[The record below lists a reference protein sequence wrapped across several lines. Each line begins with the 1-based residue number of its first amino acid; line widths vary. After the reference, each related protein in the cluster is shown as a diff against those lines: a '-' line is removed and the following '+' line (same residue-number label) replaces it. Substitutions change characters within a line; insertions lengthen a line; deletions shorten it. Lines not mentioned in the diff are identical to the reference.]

1 METHESIKRMFQLY
15 VGKHFTRMGR
25 AIFGKW
31 LRAQQDQVEKEEMLQ
46 QCWEASE
53 GEISADTWN
62 EWNRLQEQLG
72 ISFKRNGRLG
82 VRWMRYAAVIALFL
96 VTVGG
101 TYWTAVQ
108 YTLHQPTVMSE
119 MFVPYGET
127 RELVLPD
134 NSRVWVNAGSTLVYP
149 SDFSQM
155 DSRTVYLT
163 GEASFHVSKNKKKP
177 FIVKTAGLDVQALG
191 TVFTVKSYAGEDF
204 TEATLEEGS
213 VKVSLKE
220 GDNRSY
226 ILEPSDQLVYSHAD
240 GGVRMNRVDI
250 ALYKMARKG
259 YLIFEN
265 VSFEQ
270 MILTLEK
277 KYGVTFQYN
286 ATRYGNDLY
295 NVKFAPDE
303 TIENVMEILHQLIG
317 IQYIINE
324 KNVIVK

>member
-1 METHESIKRMFQLY
+1 METHESIKRIFQLY
-15 VGKHFTRMGR
+15 VGKHFTRAGR
-25 AIFGKW
+25 AVFGKW

-72 ISFKRNGRLG
+72 ISFKRNGRFG
-82 VRWMRYAAVIALFL
+82 VRWMRYAAVVALFL
-96 VTVGG
+96 VTAGG
-101 TYWTAVQ
+101 TYWATVQ

-270 MILTLEK
+270 MILMLEK

>member
-1 METHESIKRMFQLY
+1 METHESIKRIFQLY
-15 VGKHFTRMGR
+15 IGKHFTRMGR

-96 VTVGG
+96 VTAGG
-101 TYWTAVQ
+101 TYWATVQ

-155 DSRTVYLT
+155 DSRSVYLT

>member
-1 METHESIKRMFQLY
+1 METHESIKRIFQLY
-15 VGKHFTRMGR
+15 IGKHFTRMGR

-101 TYWTAVQ
+101 TYWAAVQ

-250 ALYKMARKG
+250 TLYKMARKG

-270 MILTLEK
+270 MILMLEK

>member
-1 METHESIKRMFQLY
+1 METHESIKRIFQLY

-177 FIVKTAGLDVQALG
+177 FIVKTAGFDVQALG

-324 KNVIVK
+324 KNVIIK

>member
-15 VGKHFTRMGR
+15 VGKHFTRAGR

-96 VTVGG
+96 VTAGG
-101 TYWTAVQ
+101 TYWATVQ

-177 FIVKTAGLDVQALG
+177 FIVKTAGFDVQALG

-286 ATRYGNDLY
+286 ATRYG
-295 NVKFAPDE
+295 K
-303 TIENVMEILHQLIG
+303 ICIM
-317 IQYIINE
+317 
-324 KNVIVK
+324 

>member
-1 METHESIKRMFQLY
+1 MEAHESIKRIFQLY
-15 VGKHFTRMGR
+15 VGKHFTRAGR
-25 AIFGKW
+25 AVFGKW
-31 LRAQQDQVEKEEMLQ
+31 LRAQQNQAEKEDALHQYWDES
-46 QCWEASE
+46 A
-53 GEISADTWN
+53 GEISSDTWN

-72 ISFKRNGRLG
+72 ISFKRNGRFG
-82 VRWMRYAAVIALFL
+82 VRWMRYAAVVALFL
-96 VTVGG
+96 VTAGG
-101 TYWTAVQ
+101 TYWATVQ

-163 GEASFHVSKNKKKP
+163 GEASFHVSKNKEKP

-191 TVFTVKSYAGEDF
+191 TVFTVKSYAGEDC
-204 TEATLEEGS
+204 TTATLEEGS

-220 GDNRSY
+220 GDGRSY
-226 ILEPSDQLVYSHAD
+226 ILKPSDQLVYSHAD

-259 YLIFEN
+259 YLIFED

-286 ATRYGNDLY
+286 ATRYRNDLY
-295 NVKFAPDE
+295 NVKFAPNE

>member
-324 KNVIVK
+324 KNVIIK

>member
-1 METHESIKRMFQLY
+1 METHESIKRIFQLY
-15 VGKHFTRMGR
+15 IGKHFTRMGR

-82 VRWMRYAAVIALFL
+82 VRWMRYAAAIAIF
-96 VTVGG
+96 VMTAGG
-101 TYWTAVQ
+101 TYWTTREL
-108 YTLHQPTVMSE
+108 TLRQSTEMCE
-119 MFVPYGET
+119 MFVPYGKT
-127 RELVLPD
+127 CELVLPD
-134 NSRVWVNAGSTLVYP
+134 SSRVWVNTGSTLLYP
-149 SDFSQM
+149 SDFKQL

-163 GEASFHVSKNKKKP
+163 GEASFQVSKNKEKP
-177 FIVKTAGLDVQALG
+177 FIVKTSGLDVQALG
-191 TVFTVKSYAGEDF
+191 TVFTVKSYAGEDY
-204 TEATLEEGS
+204 TMATLEEGS

-220 GDNRSY
+220 GAEESY
-226 ILEPSDQLVYSHAD
+226 VLQPSEQLVFSHTD
-240 GGVRMNRVDI
+240 KSVRMNRVD
-250 ALYKMARKG
+250 LSLFRMARKG
-259 YLIFEN
+259 YLIFED
-265 VSFEQ
+265 VTFEQ

-286 ATRYGNDLY
+286 ATRYGTDLY
-295 NVKFAPDE
+295 NVKFGPDE
-303 TIENVMEILHQLIG
+303 KIEDVMEILHQLIG

>member
-1 METHESIKRMFQLY
+1 METHESIKECSNCMLESISP
-15 VGKHFTRMGR
+15 GAGR
-25 AIFGKW
+25 AVFGKW
-31 LRAQQDQVEKEEMLQ
+31 LRAQQNQAEKEDALHQYWDES
-46 QCWEASE
+46 A
-53 GEISADTWN
+53 GEISSDTWN
-62 EWNRLQEQLG
+62 EWNRLQERMGL
-72 ISFKRNGRLG
+72 SFYRGKRIRM
-82 VRWMRYAAVIALFL
+82 RWMRYAAAIAIF
-96 VTVGG
+96 VMTAGG
-101 TYWTAVQ
+101 TYWTTRQ
-108 YTLHQPTVMSE
+108 LTLRQSTE
-119 MFVPYGET
+119 MCETFVPYGET
-127 RELVLPD
+127 CELVLPD
-134 NSRVWVNAGSTLVYP
+134 SSRVWVNAGSTLVYP

-220 GDNRSY
+220 GAEESY
-226 ILEPSDQLVYSHAD
+226 VLQPSEQLVFSHTD
-240 GGVRMNRVDI
+240 KSVRMNRVD
-250 ALYKMARKG
+250 LSLFRMARKG
-259 YLIFEN
+259 YLIFED
-265 VSFEQ
+265 VTFEQ

-286 ATRYGNDLY
+286 ATRYGTDLY
-295 NVKFAPDE
+295 NVKFGPDE
-303 TIENVMEILHQLIG
+303 KIEDVMEILHQLIG

>member
-15 VGKHFTRMGR
+15 VGKHFTRAGR

-96 VTVGG
+96 VTAGG
-101 TYWTAVQ
+101 TYWATVQ

-177 FIVKTAGLDVQALG
+177 FIVKTAGFDVQALG

-324 KNVIVK
+324 KNVIIK

>member
-1 METHESIKRMFQLY
+1 METHESIKRIFQLY
-15 VGKHFTRMGR
+15 IGKHFTRMGR

>member
-1 METHESIKRMFQLY
+1 METHESIKRIFQLY

-72 ISFKRNGRLG
+72 ISFKRNGRFG
-82 VRWMRYAAVIALFL
+82 VRWMRYAAVVALFL
-96 VTVGG
+96 VTAGG
-101 TYWTAVQ
+101 TYWATVQ

>member
-1 METHESIKRMFQLY
+1 METHESIKRIFQLY
-15 VGKHFTRMGR
+15 VGKHFTRAGR
-25 AIFGKW
+25 AVFGKW
-31 LRAQQDQVEKEEMLQ
+31 LRAQQNQAEKEDALHQYWDES
-46 QCWEASE
+46 A
-53 GEISADTWN
+53 GEISSDTWN

-72 ISFKRNGRLG
+72 ISFKRNGRFG
-82 VRWMRYAAVIALFL
+82 VRWMRYAAAIVFFVMTA
-96 VTVGG
+96 GG
-101 TYWTAVQ
+101 TYWTTRQ
-108 YTLHQPTVMSE
+108 LTLRQSIE
-119 MFVPYGET
+119 MCETFVPYGET
-127 RELVLPD
+127 CELVLPD
-134 NSRVWVNAGSTLVYP
+134 SSRVWVNAGSTLVYP

>member
-1 METHESIKRMFQLY
+1 METHESIKRIFQLY
-15 VGKHFTRMGR
+15 VGKHFTRAGR
-25 AIFGKW
+25 AVFGKW

-72 ISFKRNGRLG
+72 ISFKRNGRFG
-82 VRWMRYAAVIALFL
+82 VRWMRYAAVVALFL
-96 VTVGG
+96 VTAVG
-101 TYWTAVQ
+101 TYWATVQ

-259 YLIFEN
+259 YLIFED

>member
-1 METHESIKRMFQLY
+1 METHESIKRIFQLY
-15 VGKHFTRMGR
+15 IGKHFTRMGR

-250 ALYKMARKG
+250 TLYKMARKG

-270 MILTLEK
+270 MIHALEK
-277 KYGVTFQYN
+277 KYGMTFQYN
-286 ATRYGNDLY
+286 ATRYGDDLY

-303 TIENVMEILHQLIG
+303 TIENIMEILHQLIG
-317 IQYIINE
+317 IQYTING

>member
-1 METHESIKRMFQLY
+1 METHESIKRIFQLY
-15 VGKHFTRMGR
+15 IGKHFTRVGR

-259 YLIFEN
+259 YLILEN

-324 KNVIVK
+324 KNVIIK

>member
-1 METHESIKRMFQLY
+1 MEAHESIKRIFQLY
-15 VGKHFTRMGR
+15 VGKHFTRAGR
-25 AIFGKW
+25 AVFGKW
-31 LRAQQDQVEKEEMLQ
+31 LRAQQNQAEKEDALHQYWDE
-46 QCWEASE
+46 ST
-53 GEISADTWN
+53 GEISSDTWN

-72 ISFKRNGRLG
+72 ISFKRNGRFG
-82 VRWMRYAAVIALFL
+82 VRWMRYAAVVALFL
-96 VTVGG
+96 VTAGG
-101 TYWTAVQ
+101 TYWATVQ

-163 GEASFHVSKNKKKP
+163 GEASFHVSKNKEKP

-191 TVFTVKSYAGEDF
+191 TVFTVKSYAGEDC
-204 TEATLEEGS
+204 TTATLEEGS

-220 GDNRSY
+220 GDGRSY
-226 ILEPSDQLVYSHAD
+226 ILKPSDQLVYSHAD

-259 YLIFEN
+259 YLIFED

-286 ATRYGNDLY
+286 ATRYRNDLY
-295 NVKFAPDE
+295 NVKFAPNE

>member
-15 VGKHFTRMGR
+15 VGKHFTRAGR
-25 AIFGKW
+25 AVFGKW

-72 ISFKRNGRLG
+72 ISFKRNGRFG
-82 VRWMRYAAVIALFL
+82 VRWMRYAAVVALFL
-96 VTVGG
+96 VTAGG
-101 TYWTAVQ
+101 TYWATVQ

-191 TVFTVKSYAGEDF
+191 TVFTVKSYAGDDF